1 MNEYL
6 SQENLNFI
14 LFEVLNCSGLTQA
27 EYFKDYNE
35 ESLKLLLNSI
45 KDFADRDLFPSFRG
59 MDNQPAYF
67 ENGKI
72 VIHPAFGNIMKKI
85 AALGLMGSTFKS
97 EDGGLQLPSTIYTA
111 AYFIMGAANNN
122 VPGYSG
128 LTSGAANLINT
139 FGSLTLKEKFVSNML
154 SGKWAGTMCMT
165 EPQAGSSLSD
175 IATLATPADEGSYK
189 IKGQKIFISGG
200 DHQFCENFIHL
211 TLARIEGA
219 PAGTRGISLFV
230 VPKFRE
236 ENNEVADND
245 VIVAGES
252 LKLGQKGYCTTH
264 LIFGDNNNCR
274 GWLVGEPNM
283 GLPYMFKMMN
293 EARIAV
299 GRDATAV
306 TTAAYYASLNYAKER
321 PQGRRITNVGKK
333 DLSKGQTLIINH
345 ADVRRMLLFQK
356 SIAEGSLSLVLQSAY
371 YNDLITFSE
380 GTEKEKYHLLLELL
394 TPITKTFPAERGRV
408 SVSEG
413 LQVLGG
419 YGFTTDF
426 SLQQYYRDI
435 RIMSLY
441 EGSTGIQ
448 SLDLLGRKVPMNNGQ
463 ALKILAEEINH
474 TIKLSQKHESLKH
487 AAFTLG
493 ENLVLAK
500 NVTEYLLDF
509 VSQGDHE
516 RFLSDATVFMDFMGT
531 IVVGWQWLKM
541 GLTASDALLSG
552 NKIQTVDF
560 YESTI
565 HTMKFYFKYEMTRSI
580 GLAKTLL
587 DPEVLTVKRDREVI

>member
-1 MNEYL
+1 
-6 SQENLNFI
+6 
-14 LFEVLNCSGLTQA
+14 
-27 EYFKDYNE
+27 
-35 ESLKLLLNSI
+35 
-45 KDFADRDLFPSFRG
+45 
-59 MDNQPAYF
+59 
-67 ENGKI
+67 
-72 VIHPAFGNIMKKI
+72 
-85 AALGLMGSTFKS
+85 
-97 EDGGLQLPSTIYTA
+97 
-111 AYFIMGAANNN
+111 
-122 VPGYSG
+122 
-128 LTSGAANLINT
+128 
-139 FGSLTLKEKFVSNML
+139 
-154 SGKWAGTMCMT
+154 
-165 EPQAGSSLSD
+165 
-175 IATLATPADEGSYK
+175 
-189 IKGQKIFISGG
+189 
-200 DHQFCENFIHL
+200 
-211 TLARIEGA
+211 
-219 PAGTRGISLFV
+219 
-230 VPKFRE
+230 
-236 ENNEVADND
+236 
-245 VIVAGES
+245 
-252 LKLGQKGYCTTH
+252 
-264 LIFGDNNNCR
+264 
-274 GWLVGEPNM
+274 M

-321 PQGRRITNVGKK
+321 PQGRRITNAGKK

-371 YNDLITFSE
+371 YNDLITISE
-380 GTEKEKYHLLLELL
+380 GTEKEKYHLLVELL
-394 TPITKTFPAERGRV
+394 TPITKSFPAEQGRV

-448 SLDLLGRKVPMNNGQ
+448 SLDLLGRKIPMNDGQ
-463 ALKILAEEINH
+463 ALKILAEEINQ

>member
-1 MNEYL
+1 M
-6 SQENLNFI
+6 
-14 LFEVLNCSGLTQA
+14 
-27 EYFKDYNE
+27 
-35 ESLKLLLNSI
+35 
-45 KDFADRDLFPSFRG
+45 
-59 MDNQPAYF
+59 
-67 ENGKI
+67 
-72 VIHPAFGNIMKKI
+72 
-85 AALGLMGSTFKS
+85 
-97 EDGGLQLPSTIYTA
+97 TI
-111 AYFIMGAANNN
+111 
-122 VPGYSG
+122 S
-128 LTSGAANLINT
+128 
-139 FGSLTLKEKFVSNML
+139 
-154 SGKWAGTMCMT
+154 
-165 EPQAGSSLSD
+165 
-175 IATLATPADEGSYK
+175 
-189 IKGQKIFISGG
+189 
-200 DHQFCENFIHL
+200 
-211 TLARIEGA
+211 EGA
-219 PAGTRGISLFV
+219 
-230 VPKFRE
+230 E
-236 ENNEVADND
+236 
-245 VIVAGES
+245 
-252 LKLGQKGYCTTH
+252 
-264 LIFGDNNNCR
+264 
-274 GWLVGEPNM
+274 
-283 GLPYMFKMMN
+283 
-293 EARIAV
+293 
-299 GRDATAV
+299 
-306 TTAAYYASLNYAKER
+306 
-321 PQGRRITNVGKK
+321 K
-333 DLSKGQTLIINH
+333 D
-345 ADVRRMLLFQK
+345 
-356 SIAEGSLSLVLQSAY
+356 
-371 YNDLITFSE
+371 
-380 GTEKEKYHLLLELL
+380 KYHLLLELL

-500 NVTEYLLDF
+500 NVAEYLLDF
-509 VSQGDHE
+509 VSKGDHE

-552 NKIQTVDF
+552 NKTQTEDF

-565 HTMKFYFKYEMTRSI
+565 HTMKFYFKYEMTRTI

>member
-211 TLARIEGA
+211 TLARIEDA

-245 VIVAGES
+245 VIVAGEFQ
-252 LKLGQKGYCTTH
+252 KLGQKGYCTTH

-283 GLPYMFKMMN
+283 G
-293 EARIAV
+293 
-299 GRDATAV
+299 
-306 TTAAYYASLNYAKER
+306 
-321 PQGRRITNVGKK
+321 
-333 DLSKGQTLIINH
+333 
-345 ADVRRMLLFQK
+345 
-356 SIAEGSLSLVLQSAY
+356 
-371 YNDLITFSE
+371 
-380 GTEKEKYHLLLELL
+380 
-394 TPITKTFPAERGRV
+394 
-408 SVSEG
+408 
-413 LQVLGG
+413 
-419 YGFTTDF
+419 
-426 SLQQYYRDI
+426 
-435 RIMSLY
+435 
-441 EGSTGIQ
+441 
-448 SLDLLGRKVPMNNGQ
+448 
-463 ALKILAEEINH
+463 
-474 TIKLSQKHESLKH
+474 
-487 AAFTLG
+487 
-493 ENLVLAK
+493 
-500 NVTEYLLDF
+500 
-509 VSQGDHE
+509 
-516 RFLSDATVFMDFMGT
+516 
-531 IVVGWQWLKM
+531 
-541 GLTASDALLSG
+541 
-552 NKIQTVDF
+552 
-560 YESTI
+560 
-565 HTMKFYFKYEMTRSI
+565 
-580 GLAKTLL
+580 
-587 DPEVLTVKRDREVI
+587 

>member
-211 TLARIEGA
+211 TLARIEDA

-245 VIVAGES
+245 VIVAGEFQ
-252 LKLGQKGYCTTH
+252 KLGQKGYCTTH

-274 GWLVGEPNM
+274 GWLVGESNM

-448 SLDLLGRKVPMNNGQ
+448 SLDLLGRKIPMNNGQ
-463 ALKILAEEINH
+463 SLKILAEEINQ